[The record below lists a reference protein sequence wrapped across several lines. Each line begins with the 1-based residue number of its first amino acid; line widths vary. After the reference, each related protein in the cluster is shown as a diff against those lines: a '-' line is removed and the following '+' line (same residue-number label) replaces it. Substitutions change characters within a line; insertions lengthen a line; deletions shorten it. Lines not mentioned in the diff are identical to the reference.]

1 MNVARCTSGVVLTV
15 LAVMSVAACSSG
27 SSSEGG
33 SASCAYRVAYEGRIY
48 RDVSKTDGPVG
59 KKLGSA
65 TVPPCEENDDG
76 DEAEQEVVTVYE
88 IDGVDPGIAVAVGD
102 TPDGTRTVAAYSGT
116 RLPPEV
122 KKLIDGE

>member
-15 LAVMSVAACSSG
+15 MSVAACSSG
-27 SSSEGG
+27 SSEGG

-65 TVPPCEENDDG
+65 TVPPCEENDGG